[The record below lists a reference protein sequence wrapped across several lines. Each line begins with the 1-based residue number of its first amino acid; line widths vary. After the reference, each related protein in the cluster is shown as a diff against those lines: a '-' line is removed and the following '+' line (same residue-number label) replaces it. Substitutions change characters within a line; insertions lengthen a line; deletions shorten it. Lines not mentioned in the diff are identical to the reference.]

1 MRAAAGALLLPVW
14 RKGLC
19 CGVTTTARGSWTA
32 DTADIGGSELGNQ
45 GRAQASILKGQAVG
59 SDPAPAAPLSPT
71 GACQEPPGQVGLGWC
86 FVTQHFLSLTPL
98 GRMCH
103 LCLWQIQPWSVR
115 DSALGMLSDPSCS
128 LVLLVGE
135 IIPSMDHWEGG

>member
-1 MRAAAGALLLPVW
+1 M
-14 RKGLC
+14 
-19 CGVTTTARGSWTA
+19 
-32 DTADIGGSELGNQ
+32 
-45 GRAQASILKGQAVG
+45 
-59 SDPAPAAPLSPT
+59 
-71 GACQEPPGQVGLGWC
+71 GLGWC

-98 GRMCH
+98 GRTCH

-135 IIPSMDHWEGG
+135 IIPGMDHWEGG